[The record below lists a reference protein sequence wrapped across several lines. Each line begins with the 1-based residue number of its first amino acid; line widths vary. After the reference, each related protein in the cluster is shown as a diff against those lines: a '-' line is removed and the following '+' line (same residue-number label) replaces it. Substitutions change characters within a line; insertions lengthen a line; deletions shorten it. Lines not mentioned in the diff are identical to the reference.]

1 MSSVSSFE
9 GSDKDSF
16 FQRSFQDNPALARH
30 SYLRKTDLLDTLDSG
45 RARDTDAWSVAA
57 TIDDQESVI
66 STHATSVSRLTHD
79 RETDDD
85 NNTIDDIRDQ
95 LQDIRLREVQNLR
108 DLVGHP
114 PPLDDED
121 KQSRSN
127 AAEFGDAR
135 SSVTFEHSVTG
146 SSDDEPTHDVVNDQ
160 ISAPPQPQPSFASL
174 MTKSYAELLE
184 ENEMLQAQ
192 LRNAQLAQ
200 KHQAEM
206 IMNLKSLTGC
216 NEEVYGKALAL
227 SQMKDDFVTTAGPS
241 IVNSR
246 TLTQKLARLAETVS
260 RFVIA
265 IVPEENEEWK
275 LSLEQSLYSH
285 ITQLYITS
293 LPFGT
298 ENQHLLNTAY
308 SDQISRFQST
318 LGANFA
324 KWYRRQTVQSLALN
338 PATKEYLQDI
348 QRHFTKEMM
357 RLLNINNMDDEI
369 MRIWNYILDLC
380 ASLSLEIHG
389 GDADVSVQPIEVGS
403 KYDEETMAP
412 IGNMN
417 NSKDKVVKMTISP
430 LFIDEEEVVLLPA
443 RVVLE

>member
-16 FQRSFQDNPALARH
+16 FQRSFQDSPALARH

-324 KWYRRQTVQSLALN
+324 K
-338 PATKEYLQDI
+338 
-348 QRHFTKEMM
+348 
-357 RLLNINNMDDEI
+357 
-369 MRIWNYILDLC
+369 
-380 ASLSLEIHG
+380 
-389 GDADVSVQPIEVGS
+389 
-403 KYDEETMAP
+403 
-412 IGNMN
+412 
-417 NSKDKVVKMTISP
+417 
-430 LFIDEEEVVLLPA
+430 
-443 RVVLE
+443 